1 MRAVGPR
8 TAPVG
13 GLKPADWCATALR
26 VHRMSASPGRSH
38 DRLVW
43 LWLRHTPLAL
53 AGQLAAAV
61 WGSLGQLRAV
71 PSAVTPV
78 PSTDAGS
85 GPLGPGG
92 VGQGSVSTATAIES
106 LADAAYACVRKA
118 SATLQCQLHGGSV
131 CGTSVELLP
140 YAVQLACIAFCRC
153 LVATP
158 RGRVTPPLP
167 CSESAC

>member
-1 MRAVGPR
+1 M
-8 TAPVG
+8 G

-43 LWLRHTPLAL
+43 LWLRYTPLAL

-118 SATLQCQLHGGSV
+118 SATSNASC
-131 CGTSVELLP
+131 TEEAYVELPLS
-140 YAVQLACIAFCRC
+140 FCR
-153 LVATP
+153 T
-158 RGRVTPPLP
+158 P
-167 CSESAC
+167 CSLPASRSVGAWSRRPEAA